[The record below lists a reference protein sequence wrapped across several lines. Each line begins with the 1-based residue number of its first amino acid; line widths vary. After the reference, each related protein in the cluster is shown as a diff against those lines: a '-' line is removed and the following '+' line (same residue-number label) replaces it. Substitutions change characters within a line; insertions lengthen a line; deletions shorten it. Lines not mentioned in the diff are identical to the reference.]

1 MTWNFNSGGDDD
13 FFDFGDD
20 PFEGD
25 GFDGFGMLPPCDKL
39 FEIDQRPGE
48 NCDNS
53 TVEVPE
59 VRNEDPLFQ
68 RLVHIF

>member
-1 MTWNFNSGGDDD
+1 
-13 FFDFGDD
+13 
-20 PFEGD
+20 
-25 GFDGFGMLPPCDKL
+25 MLPPCDKL